1 MDMEALMITVGMI
14 VVLYGAAYLIFK
26 YVESIEND

>member
-1 MDMEALMITVGMI
+1 MDMEALAITVGMV